1 MYLVPFVPTVPSPV
15 NPELPL
21 PFDVIEKLRSTLV
34 AALYRASPDWDAVKV
49 QVPEATIVTLKPE
62 TEQMAV
68 FDDDT
73 VTMSPELEVGEM
85 VMGVADHV

>member
-34 AALYRASPDWDAVKV
+34 AALYRASPDWDAVSV
-49 QVPEATIVTLKPE
+49 QVPEATIVTLKPD
-62 TEQMAV
+62 TEQIDV
-68 FDDDT
+68 FDEDT
-73 VTMSPELEVGEM
+73 VTVRPELDDGEM